1 MEVACHDL
9 LPRCLCPTSGLEG
22 QTSSII
28 RLAFRK
34 ISLNKYSWKASLVPA
49 LGPVPRERPVSRVGG
64 GSPVQEPVS

>member
-34 ISLNKYSWKASLVPA
+34 ISLNKYSWEGLLGASFGTSTKGKTSLQ
-49 LGPVPRERPVSRVGG
+49 SGG